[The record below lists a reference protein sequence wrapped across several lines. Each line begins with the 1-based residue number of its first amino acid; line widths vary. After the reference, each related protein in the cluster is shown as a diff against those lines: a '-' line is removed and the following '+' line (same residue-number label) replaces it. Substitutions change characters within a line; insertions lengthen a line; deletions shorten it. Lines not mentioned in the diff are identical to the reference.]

1 MTTKI
6 DRYCIDGYGLPE
18 VMANEAWVRY
28 VDHFSFVKD
37 LLAKQAGMVLVSVKD
52 LEELVDSWNGG
63 DVKSA
68 SMYEAVKYFEGLI
81 VEAK

>member
-1 MTTKI
+1 MMNAKEIAEEILTAPTVGPIVLASEFKTLA
-6 DRYCIDGYGLPE
+6 RAHL
-18 VMANEAWVRY
+18 
-28 VDHFSFVKD
+28 D

>member
-1 MTTKI
+1 MNAKEIIEVAELIVNGYHVATK
-6 DRYCIDGYGLPE
+6 RPLRCLAQAYL
-18 VMANEAWVRY
+18 
-28 VDHFSFVKD
+28 D

-81 VEAK
+81 DEANE